1 MTTQDV
7 PNTLGDYLGIL
18 RRRRMYLVTIIPA
31 TLLLAV
37 YLAYALPP
45 SYRSSATILLEPSS
59 IPTELVQTTVTS
71 YADQQIE
78 LVSRRVLTTEN
89 LEKVVKEFDPY
100 PDEPGLSSRDKALQ
114 IVADTVVERVDPI
127 TLEVLQESNAF
138 SIHYLNADPQRA
150 QQVAKRIADL
160 FLDYNRQT
168 RAERATE
175 TYNFLLEQ
183 AKGLER
189 QMGDADQR
197 IAQFKARH
205 GDALPEVQMM
215 QQGQAERAQRDL
227 LDVEARIRDA
237 EERKAQLE
245 LQLSKLNPSLST
257 TAGNWRSD
265 LATLQGQLA
274 DARMK
279 YTPDHP
285 DVKRLQRQ
293 IEALSAQAA
302 AQPGAAGIVADNPEY
317 LSVQSQLNSTQRE
330 IGALQA
336 NAARVRGQIYQYE
349 SGSVAAPGV
358 ERDYAELTRARDL
371 LGRQI
376 IEIQG
381 KLREADIARSL
392 ESEQKGDK
400 FSLIR
405 PPGVSSTPFSPN
417 RLGIVLLGLVLG
429 GGLAVGLAAFSES
442 SDPSVRSVQDVKG
455 ITAIPTIGSVPVIL
469 NHADRRR
476 NRVWWASYASVLA
489 IATVLVAVTV
499 VTS

>member
-1 MTTQDV
+1 M
-7 PNTLGDYLGIL
+7 
-18 RRRRMYLVTIIPA
+18 
-31 TLLLAV
+31 
-37 YLAYALPP
+37 
-45 SYRSSATILLEPSS
+45 
-59 IPTELVQTTVTS
+59 
-71 YADQQIE
+71 
-78 LVSRRVLTTEN
+78 
-89 LEKVVKEFDPY
+89 
-100 PDEPGLSSRDKALQ
+100 
-114 IVADTVVERVDPI
+114 
-127 TLEVLQESNAF
+127 
-138 SIHYLNADPQRA
+138 
-150 QQVAKRIADL
+150 
-160 FLDYNRQT
+160 
-168 RAERATE
+168 
-175 TYNFLLEQ
+175 
-183 AKGLER
+183 
-189 QMGDADQR
+189 
-197 IAQFKARH
+197 
-205 GDALPEVQMM
+205 
-215 QQGQAERAQRDL
+215 
-227 LDVEARIRDA
+227 
-237 EERKAQLE
+237 
-245 LQLSKLNPSLST
+245 
-257 TAGNWRSD
+257 
-265 LATLQGQLA
+265 LQGQLA

-302 AQPGAAGIVADNPEY
+302 AQPGTAGIVADNPEY

-349 SGSVAAPGV
+349 SGSMAAPGV

-405 PPGVSSTPFSPN
+405 PPGVPSTPFSPN

-429 GGLAVGLAAFSES
+429 GGLAVGLAAFRES

-455 ITAIPTIGSVPVIL
+455 ITTIPTIGFVPVIL

-489 IATVLVAVTV
+489 IATALVAVTV

>member
-1 MTTQDV
+1 MSTEIA
-7 PNTLGDYLGIL
+7 PSSMGDYLGVL
-18 RRRRMYLVTIIPA
+18 RRRRMYLITIIPA
-31 TLLLAV
+31 ALLLAV

-89 LEKVVKEFDPY
+89 LEQVVKELDPY
-100 PDEPGLSSRDKALQ
+100 PDQPQLSIRDKALQ
-114 IVADTVVERVDPI
+114 IAANTMVERVDPI

-150 QQVAKRIADL
+150 QLVAKRIAGL
-160 FLDYNRQT
+160 FLEYNKQT
-168 RAERATE
+168 RAERASE

-183 AKGLER
+183 SKGLER
-189 QMGDADQR
+189 QIGEADQR
-197 IAQFKARH
+197 IALFKARH
-205 GDALPEVQMM
+205 GDALPEVQVI

-227 LDVEARIRDA
+227 LDVEGRIREA
-237 EERKAQLE
+237 EERQAQLR

-257 TAGNWRSD
+257 TAGNWRND

-302 AQPGAAGIVADNPEY
+302 AQPGTTGIVADNPEY
-317 LSVQSQLNSTQRE
+317 LSVQSQINSTQRE

-336 NAARVRGQIYQYE
+336 SAARVRGQIYQYE
-349 SGSVAAPGV
+349 SGSAAAPGV

-371 LGRQI
+371 LGKQI
-376 IEIQG
+376 LDIQG

-405 PPGVSSTPFSPN
+405 LPGVSSKPFSPN

-429 GGLAVGLAAFSES
+429 GGLAVGLAAFSEV
-442 SDPSVRSVQDVKG
+442 SDPSVRSVNDLRE
-455 ITAIPTIGSVPVIL
+455 ITLIPVVGSVPVIMD
-469 NHADRRR
+469 HADRRR
-476 NRVWWASYASVLA
+476 NRVWWTSYACVLVT
-489 IATVLVAVTV
+489 ATALVAVTV